1 MENTATTGVVRRSKT
16 PTTTMAARTRSRIP
30 PLMAMV
36 MKALICRGM
45 FAPVR
50 RWQQRNDW
58 GHGTYTLGNGGLT
71 GVPDA
76 TYQLSSN
83 VYLYYANDTT
93 NNHAHYAVSS
103 LHKSGNRSFAT
114 SDNTTLIY
122 YWTKTV
128 GATVDSNAVQTAGT
142 TTFSNG
148 TAL

>member
-1 MENTATTGVVRRSKT
+1 MKKT
-16 PTTTMAARTRSRIP
+16 MLFAFVIVAAAALALP
-30 PLMAMV
+30 QMV
-36 MKALICRGM
+36 SAAGPN
-45 FAPVR
+45 A
-50 RWQQRNDW
+50 W